1 MPNKIVS
8 HVRQDYTISISW
20 AEGSKS
26 SVQPSS
32 NGSWFCPMMCLT
44 LTPSFFL
51 GSTGQ
56 GVQQASKGCSQ
67 MNPEMPLL
75 WQRLATSII
84 EAMHVTG
91 AWNQVTNLALSAS
104 YGNEPWKDKKRDTI
118 SDLDSLGYH
127 GHEGSTDPSRNL
139 DEMTHCGKDGYQAC
153 ANCSGACYFA
163 WGVPWFGGLSFVS
176 KIVIWRGSDK
186 YSIQNALLTLWSLE
200 PATCTQ
206 PAQLSL
212 SETNCCSHLLPTSTE
227 LLPCGSQSSRSSSLC
242 QGARLLLSTPTQF
255 APVMNRLSSVGF
267 DPIFTG
273 AQHGCTSEWTADSVN
288 VVPQHKTCHGV
299 GWRCKSRILA
309 DQFVWKYGVVL
320 HRFATTSNQL
330 IASCNLYFGWVCAC

>member
-1 MPNKIVS
+1 
-8 HVRQDYTISISW
+8 
-20 AEGSKS
+20 
-26 SVQPSS
+26 
-32 NGSWFCPMMCLT
+32 MMCLI

-56 GVQQASKGCSQ
+56 GVQQAWTGCSQ

-91 AWNQVTNLALSAS
+91 AWNQITNLALSAS
-104 YGNEPWKDKKRDTI
+104 YGNKPWKDVKRHNFR
-118 SDLDSLGYH
+118 SLLIGYH

-163 WGVPWFGGLSFVS
+163 WGLPWFGGLSFVS
-176 KIVIWRGSDK
+176 RLWFEEGLTNTPC
-186 YSIQNALLTLWSLE
+186 IQNAPLKLWSQ
-200 PATCTQ
+200 PATYTQ

-212 SETNCCSHLLPTSTE
+212 SETNLPSVADVNWAVA
-227 LLPCGSQSSRSSSLC
+227 LWQSSRSSSLC
-242 QGARLLLSTPTQF
+242 QGTRLLLSTPTQS
-255 APVMNRLSSVGF
+255 APVRNRLSSVGF
-267 DPIFTG
+267 DPIFTD
-273 AQHGCTSEWTADSVN
+273 A
-288 VVPQHKTCHGV
+288 QHKTCHGV

-309 DQFVWKYGVVL
+309 DQFVWKHVVIL

-330 IASCNLYFGWVCAC
+330 IASCNLYSGWVCAR